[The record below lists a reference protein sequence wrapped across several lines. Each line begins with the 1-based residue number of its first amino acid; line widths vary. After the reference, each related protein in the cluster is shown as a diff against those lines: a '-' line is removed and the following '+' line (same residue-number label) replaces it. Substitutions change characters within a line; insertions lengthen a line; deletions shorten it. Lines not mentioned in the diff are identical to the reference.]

1 MGEFRMPS
9 LGADMEAGILV
20 EWRVKSGDRVSR
32 GDIIAE
38 VETDKGLI
46 EIEVFEDG
54 VVDQILIEPGR
65 KLPVGTVL
73 ATIRGEG
80 APFAELP
87 LALPSTKEPTRAVE
101 MPRAEIP
108 VAPHPTHVRASP
120 LARKLAAELGIDL
133 SILHGTGPG
142 GTIDREDVERA
153 AAEKKAAPAVG
164 RAPELAV
171 RMRRAIAAAMAR
183 SNREIPH
190 YYLETR
196 IDMSRPL
203 RWLEA
208 ENQKRPIKERIL
220 PAVLLVKGVARALG
234 DVPELNG
241 YWKND
246 QLQRIEAV
254 HAGFA
259 ISIRGGGLI
268 VPAIHDVHAKT
279 LGEIMAALH
288 DLIPRARSGR
298 LRSSEMVDGT
308 MTITNLG
315 ELGVEGVFG
324 VIYPPQV
331 ALVGFGRISEQPWA
345 ENGMLGVRPVLRA
358 TLAADH
364 RATDG
369 NQGAQFLDS
378 LTHHLQE
385 PAKL

>member
-1 MGEFRMPS
+1 MPS

-20 EWRVKSGDRVSR
+20 EWRVKSGDRVRR

-46 EIEVFEDG
+46 EIEVFEAG

-80 APFAELP
+80 APSVALP
-87 LALPSTKEPTRAVE
+87 LALPSTKELTRAVE

-120 LARKLAAELGIDL
+120 LARKLAAELAIDL
-133 SILHGTGPG
+133 STLLGTGPG
-142 GTIDREDVERA
+142 GAINREDVERA
-153 AAEKKAAPAVG
+153 SAEKKAAPAVE

-203 RWLEA
+203 RWLDA
-208 ENQKRPIKERIL
+208 ENQKRSIKERIL

-241 YWKND
+241 YWKDD

-308 MTITNLG
+308 ITITNLG

-378 LTHHLQE
+378 LTHHLQAPE
-385 PAKL
+385 NL

>member
-1 MGEFRMPS
+1 MPS

-20 EWRVKSGDRVSR
+20 EWRVRSGDRVKR

-54 VVDQILIEPGR
+54 VVDQLLIEPGK

-73 ATIRGEG
+73 ATILGEG
-80 APFAELP
+80 ALP
-87 LALPSTKEPTRAVE
+87 AAPLTPMVPPGTIERARISE
-101 MPRAEIP
+101 MPRAEIA
-108 VAPHPTHVRASP
+108 APPGPRRVRASP
-120 LARKLAAELGIDL
+120 LARKLAEELGVDISAL
-133 SILHGTGPG
+133 QGTGPG
-142 GTIDREDVERA
+142 GAIDREDVERA
-153 AAEKKAAPAVG
+153 AAERKAAPVAG
-164 RAPELAV
+164 RVPELPI

-203 RWLEA
+203 RWLDS
-208 ENQKRPIKERIL
+208 ENQKRSIRERIL
-220 PAVLLVKGVARALG
+220 PAVLLIKGVARALA

-241 YWKND
+241 YWKDD
-246 QLQRIEAV
+246 QLQKMEAV

-259 ISIRGGGLI
+259 ISIRRGGLI
-268 VPAIHDVHAKT
+268 VPAIHDVHRRS
-279 LGEIMAALH
+279 LDEIMAALH

-308 MTITNLG
+308 ITITNLG
-315 ELGVEGVFG
+315 ELGVEGVYG

-378 LTHHLQE
+378 LNRHLQE
-385 PAKL
+385 ADKL

>member
-1 MGEFRMPS
+1 
-9 LGADMEAGILV
+9 MEAGILV
-20 EWRVKSGDRVSR
+20 EWRVRAGDRVKR

-54 VVDQILIEPGR
+54 VVDQLLIEPGK

-73 ATIRGEG
+73 ATILGEG
-80 APFAELP
+80 AQPAAP
-87 LALPSTKEPTRAVE
+87 LTPTVPPGTIERARISE
-101 MPRAEIP
+101 MPRGEIA
-108 VAPHPTHVRASP
+108 APPGPRRVRASP
-120 LARKLAAELGIDL
+120 LARKLAEELGVDISTL
-133 SILHGTGPG
+133 QGTGPG
-142 GTIDREDVERA
+142 GAIDREDVERA
-153 AAEKKAAPAVG
+153 AAERKAAPVAGGV
-164 RAPELAV
+164 PELPI

-203 RWLEA
+203 RWLDS
-208 ENQKRPIKERIL
+208 ENQKRSIRERIL
-220 PAVLLVKGVARALG
+220 PAVLLIKGVARALA

-241 YWKND
+241 YWKD
-246 QLQRIEAV
+246 DELQKMEAV

-259 ISIRGGGLI
+259 ISIRRGGLI
-268 VPAIHDVHAKT
+268 VPAIHDVNRRS
-279 LGEIMAALH
+279 LDEIMAALH

-308 MTITNLG
+308 ITITNLG
-315 ELGVEGVFG
+315 ELGVEGVYG

-378 LTHHLQE
+378 LNRHLQE
-385 PAKL
+385 ADKL

>member
-1 MGEFRMPS
+1 MPS

-20 EWRVKSGDRVSR
+20 EWRVRSGDRVR
-32 GDIIAE
+32 HGDIIAE

-54 VVDQILIEPGR
+54 IVDQLLIEPGK

-80 APFAELP
+80 ALP
-87 LALPSTKEPTRAVE
+87 AAPLTPLIPPGTIERARISE
-101 MPRAEIP
+101 MPRAEIA
-108 VAPHPTHVRASP
+108 APPGVRHVRASP
-120 LARKLAAELGIDL
+120 LARKLAEELGVDISSL
-133 SILHGTGPG
+133 QGTGPG
-142 GTIDREDVERA
+142 GAIDREDVERA
-153 AAEKKAAPAVG
+153 AAERKAAPVAERV
-164 RAPELAV
+164 PELPI

-203 RWLEA
+203 RWLDS
-208 ENQKRPIKERIL
+208 ENQKRSIKERIL
-220 PAVLLVKGVARALG
+220 PAVLLIKGVARALG

-241 YWKND
+241 YWKDD
-246 QLQRIEAV
+246 QLQKMDAV

-259 ISIRGGGLI
+259 ISIRHGGLI
-268 VPAIHDVHAKT
+268 VPAIHDVHLKS
-279 LGEIMAALH
+279 LDEIMAALH
-288 DLIPRARSGR
+288 DLIPRARSGH

-308 MTITNLG
+308 ITITNLG
-315 ELGVEGVFG
+315 ELGVEGVYG

-331 ALVGFGRISEQPWA
+331 ALVGFGRISEHPWA

-378 LTHHLQE
+378 LNRHLQE
-385 PAKL
+385 ADKL

>member
-1 MGEFRMPS
+1 MPS

-20 EWRVKSGDRVSR
+20 EWRVKSGDRVRR

-54 VVDQILIEPGR
+54 VVDQLLIDPGR

-80 APFAELP
+80 APP
-87 LALPSTKEPTRAVE
+87 LT
-101 MPRAEIP
+101 PRAPVMIPSPTEPARAAEKPQAEIA
-108 VAPHPTHVRASP
+108 APPSPRRIRASP
-120 LARKLAAELGIDL
+120 LARKLAEELRIDL
-133 SILHGTGPG
+133 STLQGTGPG
-142 GTIDREDVERA
+142 GAIDREDVERA
-153 AAEKKAAPAVG
+153 AAERKVAPAAE
-164 RAPELAV
+164 RAPELAI

-203 RWLEA
+203 RWLDA
-208 ENQKRPIKERIL
+208 ENQKRSIRERL
-220 PAVLLVKGVARALG
+220 LSAVLLIKGVARALG

-241 YWKND
+241 YWKDDNLRKLD
-246 QLQRIEAV
+246 AV

-259 ISIRGGGLI
+259 ISIRRGGLI
-268 VPAIHDVHAKT
+268 VPAIHDVHLKS
-279 LGEIMAALH
+279 LDEIMVALH
-288 DLIPRARSGR
+288 DLIPRARAGR

-308 MTITNLG
+308 ITITNLG
-315 ELGVEGVFG
+315 ELGVEGVSG

-331 ALVGFGRISEQPWA
+331 ALIGFGRISEQPWA

-378 LTHHLQE
+378 LTRHLQE
-385 PAKL
+385 PDKL